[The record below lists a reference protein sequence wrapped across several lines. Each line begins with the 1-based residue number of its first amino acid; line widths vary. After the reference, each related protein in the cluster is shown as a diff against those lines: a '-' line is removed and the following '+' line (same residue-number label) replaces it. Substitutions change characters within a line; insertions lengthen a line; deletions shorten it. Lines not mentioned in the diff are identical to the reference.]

1 MVGLIMLA
9 KVLSRAVQASFHRGN
24 TRGKNFGDL
33 RVAAAFLD
41 ESEQRAILWAKLGE
55 RVPQRI
61 ELLRVDR
68 AGRLGNIFVFLAERQ
83 KNPPQLL
90 APQLVDARVAGQPEK
105 PRFKLR
111 RRLQTIERAD
121 HFDKNLLREIFD
133 VITSTGH
140 SINEAGDPML
150 VSNNELPLGGFVP
163 LLGPPHKVGERS
175 R

>member
-1 MVGLIMLA
+1 MLA
-9 KVLSRAVQASFHRGN
+9 KVFTRTVQASFHRGDTGGEN
-24 TRGKNFGDL
+24 LGDFG
-33 RVAAAFLD
+33 VTAALLD
-41 ESEQRAILWAKLGE
+41 QREQRAILRAELRE
-55 RVPQRI
+55 SVTQRV
-61 ELLRVDR
+61 ELLGIDG
-68 AGRLGNIFVFLAERQ
+68 AGGLGNIFVLLAERQ

-90 APQLVDARVAGQPEK
+90 PPQLVDAGVAGQPEK
-105 PRFKLR
+105 PRLKLR

-140 SINEAGDPML
+140 GIHEARDPML
-150 VSNNELPLGGFVP
+150 VSDNELPLGGFVP